1 MVRKHQ
7 FENLNGF
14 VLDLSFSVGSYQFLI
29 CYHIYL
35 LLLQEIGQ
43 DLYWKYISLQHLWIA
58 HFYSTLGPS
67 KPC

>member
-7 FENLNGF
+7 LENLNGF
-14 VLDLSFSVGSYQFLI
+14 VLDLSFSVGSYQFFI

-43 DLYWKYISLQHLWIA
+43 ELYWKYISLQHLWIV
-58 HFYSTLGPS
+58 HFYSTLAPS